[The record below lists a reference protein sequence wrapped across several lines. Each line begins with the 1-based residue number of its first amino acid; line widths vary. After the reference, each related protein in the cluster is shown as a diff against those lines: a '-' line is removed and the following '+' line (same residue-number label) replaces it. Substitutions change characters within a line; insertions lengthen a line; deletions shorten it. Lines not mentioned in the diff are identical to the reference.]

1 MLLTAKGAAP
11 VGNFLRSVLLKAPPF
26 EDALPLLENTPLASP
41 MYLIVGGLREGRVIT
56 RDRDGLSKESQDTS
70 LFGKEHHELVPKVRT
85 LPTLS
90 HTHPVPPFFTT
101 TTRMDDPPPPLC
113 RR

>member
-85 LPTLS
+85 LLKLPDAHLS
-90 HTHPVPPFFTT
+90 PPFFICPPTART
-101 TTRMDDPPPPLC
+101 HNPPPVLG
-113 RR
+113 

>member
-11 VGNFLRSVLLKAPPF
+11 VGNFLRSVLLKAPTF

-85 LPTLS
+85 LPKLP
-90 HTHPVPPFFTT
+90 HTHPVPHFYTT
-101 TTRMDDPPPPLC
+101 TIRMDNPPPPLC